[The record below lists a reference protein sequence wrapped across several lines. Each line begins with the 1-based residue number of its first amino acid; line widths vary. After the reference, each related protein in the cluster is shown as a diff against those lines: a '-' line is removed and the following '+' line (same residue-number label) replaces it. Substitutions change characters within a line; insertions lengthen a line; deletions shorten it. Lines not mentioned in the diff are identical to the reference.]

1 MTFEERLRHW
11 SRLGVHLGNNPLSLL
26 GAALTTGAA
35 VTLLW
40 FWILEITSPRSVH
53 PYIGVLLFLILP
65 AVFLLGLLLI
75 PVGLRRQ
82 RQKLYRE
89 GHLPTAYP
97 KVDFHAPVV
106 RNALLVL
113 GGATVVNVALMGT
126 ATYKGVEY
134 MESNQFCGLTCHTV
148 MAPEYAAFVDS
159 AHSRVGCVQC
169 PIGPG
174 AGWYVRSKLSG
185 LRQVFAVALGTYSR
199 PIPSPVHHLR
209 PAQETCEQCHWP
221 QKFVGDKF
229 LIKRKY
235 ADDEPNTPL
244 YTVLALKVG
253 GRSGQHAAGIHG
265 AHLGETGRITYV
277 TTDGRR
283 QIIPR
288 VTRRDDKG
296 ELVEYVSEDVKV
308 TPEELARG
316 ETRAMDC
323 IDCHNRPT
331 HAFELPERAVDR
343 ALSDGQMSR
352 ELPFIKKKGVELLRA
367 EYPDHGTAER
377 RIAQSLADYY
387 KESYPEVYRSHRG
400 QVEAAGGALFA
411 IYKRNIFPEMRVTWG
426 THPNHVGHEDFPGC
440 FRCHD
445 ESHKAKDGRTI
456 SQDCETCHALLAQE
470 EKDPAIL
477 KQMGVP
483 LTGG

>member
-1 MTFEERLRHW
+1 M
-11 SRLGVHLGNNPLSLL
+11 
-26 GAALTTGAA
+26 
-35 VTLLW
+35 
-40 FWILEITSPRSVH
+40 
-53 PYIGVLLFLILP
+53 
-65 AVFLLGLLLI
+65 
-75 PVGLRRQ
+75 
-82 RQKLYRE
+82 
-89 GHLPTAYP
+89 YP

-113 GGATVVNVALMGT
+113 GGATVVNVALLGT

-169 PIGPG
+169 HIGPG

-235 ADDEPNTPL
+235 ADDEANTPL

-253 GRSGQHAAGIHG
+253 GRNGQRAAGIHG

-288 VTRRDDKG
+288 VTYRDDKG
-296 ELVEYVSEDVKV
+296 QLVEYVSEDVKV

-343 ALSDGQMSR
+343 ALTEGQISR
-352 ELPFIKKKGVELLRA
+352 DLPFIKKKGVELLRA

-377 RIAQSLADYY
+377 RLAQSLADYY

-400 QVEAAGGALFA
+400 QVEAGGRRPLRDLQAQRLPGDARDLGHPPEPRGPRGLPGLLPLPRREPQGQGRPHHQPGLRDLPCPPGPGRQGPGHPEADRRPLAGVGRARSLA
-411 IYKRNIFPEMRVTWG
+411 PLTKTARN
-426 THPNHVGHEDFPGC
+426 
-440 FRCHD
+440 
-445 ESHKAKDGRTI
+445 RTI
-456 SQDCETCHALLAQE
+456 Y
-470 EKDPAIL
+470 
-477 KQMGVP
+477 
-483 LTGG
+483 